1 MDVITEDAMRSH
13 SNLNSSHT
21 GENTDSAVG
30 DFLPWGKHAGA
41 HFVKESLLSDGIR
54 RFVHAM
60 LVYE

>member
-1 MDVITEDAMRSH
+1 MRSH